1 MINNSYRDWTLSGVP
16 GETCLTNIRATTE
29 KPSSSPSPSSLLSL
43 HHYHHHPYH
52 GHHGRGHLGRGHGGR
67 VTGWLR
73 GGYGV
78 VTSWFGDGYG
88 VIMGWL
94 MVMVMAYIIYGYKHI

>member
-1 MINNSYRDWTLSGVP
+1 MVTMVEVTLV
-16 GETCLTNIRATTE
+16 E
-29 KPSSSPSPSSLLSL
+29 
-43 HHYHHHPYH
+43 
-52 GHHGRGHLGRGHGGR
+52 
-67 VTGWLR
+67 VTVVGLR